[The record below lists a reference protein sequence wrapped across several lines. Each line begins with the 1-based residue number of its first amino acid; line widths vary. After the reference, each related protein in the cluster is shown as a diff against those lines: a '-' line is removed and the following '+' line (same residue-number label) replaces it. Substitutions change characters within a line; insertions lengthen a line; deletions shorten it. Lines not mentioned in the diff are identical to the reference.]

1 MSKVSKII
9 IATLTVFVVAVTI
22 AFSVKVSEVNSLKQ
36 ENISLQKKLDN
47 KKFKTGDKFSYVMK
61 SGAVVNCKVGP
72 YTFDCKIQGE

>member
-22 AFSVKVSEVNSLKQ
+22 AFSVKVSETNSLKQ
-36 ENISLQKKLDN
+36 ENISLQKKLEN
-47 KKFKTGDKFSYVMK
+47 NKFSYVMK

>member
-22 AFSVKVSEVNSLKQ
+22 AFSVKASEVISLKQ
-36 ENISLQKKLDN
+36 ENISLQKKLDK

>member
-22 AFSVKVSEVNSLKQ
+22 AFSVKASEVNSLKQ

-47 KKFKTGDKFSYVMK
+47 KKFHPGDKFSYIMR